1 MEHSDAAYRRGD
13 FVSDLPTRIA
23 AAIGDERDAVR
34 MIQEGGM
41 VALILPAERAH
52 AARVC
57 LKPRMAGDTTS
68 KATQKVRDALDKA
81 LARVKEV
88 RG

>member
-1 MEHSDAAYRRGD
+1 MSD
-13 FVSDLPTRIA
+13 VLERIA
-23 AAIGDERDAVR
+23 AAICDERDVVR

-52 AARVC
+52 AARVA
-57 LKPRMAGDTTS
+57 LSPRLAGDTTS
-68 KATQKVRDALDKA
+68 KSSQKVRDALDKA
-81 LARVKEV
+81 LARVVEV